1 MIIVTQPTLKKAFV
15 WKMVAEYV
23 NLRFQTIADFMQVI
37 NCDLMNTQGP
47 RWPRVYWSEFM
58 FVESPQ
64 NHVCI
69 TIWTKC
75 LQYVLVHQK

>member
-1 MIIVTQPTLKKAFV
+1 MDNDYCHTTHIKKRRFV
-15 WKMVAEYV
+15 WKILAECEP
-23 NLRFQTIADFMQVI
+23 LQEIADKASDKAS
-37 NCDLMNTQGP
+37 DLMDTQGP

-69 TIWTKC
+69 TIWTKWS
-75 LQYVLVHQK
+75 